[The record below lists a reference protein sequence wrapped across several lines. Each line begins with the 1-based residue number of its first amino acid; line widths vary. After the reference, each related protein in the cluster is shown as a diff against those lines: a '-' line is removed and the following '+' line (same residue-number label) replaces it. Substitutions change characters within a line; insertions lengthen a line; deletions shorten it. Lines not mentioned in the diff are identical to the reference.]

1 MPCSTG
7 WNTSAMFERDLVL
20 VGGGHTHALMICTL
34 AMKPIPGVR
43 VTLVSESTLTPYS
56 GMLPG
61 LVAGHYRPDE
71 VHIDLNRLCRWAGI
85 RFIQGRV
92 TGVNPSAKTLSVEQQ
107 PTVSYDKVSFDTG
120 STPDLSLPGARSFA
134 VGVKPVSRFYAKWQQ
149 LLDRHDLERSTET
162 QHWGVVG
169 AGAGGV
175 ELVLAMAYRLGAD
188 RRVQLHLVYP
198 GDHILSGYPRRSVLA
213 AERALQRHGVVCH
226 SNFNVSAVKKN
237 GLVAANGNALSLDQ
251 TVWCTRAAG
260 PEFLSRSGLDVTSA
274 GFIAVNRYLQS
285 TSHPDVF
292 AAGDVAD
299 MVFDPRPKA
308 GVYAV
313 RQAPILYQNLKL
325 AFASQPMQPARLQ
338 RRFLSLLSLGDRQA
352 VGHRG
357 LFVASGAWVWRWK
370 DRIDR
375 AFMDKFQALGTPKM
389 MAPMPNETE
398 GEMHC
403 AGCGSKL
410 GPAILHD
417 TLSALPRLNKPGLTP
432 ALEAAEDASLWQP
445 TPGLTQVQSLDG
457 FRSFSDDLYRFGQV
471 CVNHA
476 LSDLYA
482 MGAQPVSAQV
492 WINLAHAHPRL
503 HKADFQRLMRGIH
516 QSLNDQQVAL
526 AGGHSTEGAETHV
539 AVVANGEV
547 DPACLWRKTGA
558 QPGDVL
564 ILTKPLGT
572 GVIWASDAAAQAP
585 ARAVAAAWESM
596 LVSQKAAWEALQRL
610 EPHAVTDVTGFGL
623 LGHLLE
629 MVTGDDFE
637 AHLNLNA
644 LPALPGAR
652 DLLEHGFRSSLHP
665 QLLPYTLECSG
676 LESVS
681 EADIALL
688 IDPQTS
694 GGLLVALDPD
704 QAEAFLGQLPNAR
717 AIGHIARRTS
727 DRKVVVG

>member
-1 MPCSTG
+1 
-7 WNTSAMFERDLVL
+7 MFDRDLVL
-20 VGGGHTHALMICTL
+20 VGGGHAHALLIRQL

-61 LVAGHYRPDE
+61 LVAGHYQVDE

-92 TGVNPSAKTLSVEQQ
+92 TGLNAAAKTLFVQDQ
-107 PTVSYDKVSFDTG
+107 PELSYDKVCFDTG

-134 VGVKPVSRFYAKWQQ
+134 VGVKPVSRFYAKWQH
-149 LLDRHDLERSTET
+149 LLDTRDPQRTDDT

-175 ELVLAMAYRLGAD
+175 ELVLAMAHRLGPD
-188 RRVQLHLVYP
+188 SDIQLHLIYP
-198 GDHILSGYPRRSVLA
+198 GDTILSGYPWRSIRA
-213 AERALQRHGVVCH
+213 AEQALQRHSVHCH
-226 SNFNVSAVKKN
+226 SNFLVSAVKKD
-237 GLVAANGNALSLDQ
+237 GLVAVNGNALSLDQ
-251 TVWCTRAAG
+251 TVWCTGAAG
-260 PEFLSRSGLDVTSA
+260 PDFLARSGLDITPG
-274 GFIAVNRYLQS
+274 GFIAVNRFLQS
-285 TSHPDVF
+285 TSQPDVF
-292 AAGDVAD
+292 AAGDVAS

-313 RQAPILYQNLKL
+313 RQAPFLYENLRR
-325 AFASQPMQPARLQ
+325 AFASQPMKPVRLQ
-338 RRFLSLLSLGDRQA
+338 RRFLSLLSLGDRRA

-357 LFVASGAWVWRWK
+357 LFVASGQWVWRWK

-375 AFMDKFQALGTPKM
+375 AFMDKFQTLGAPVM
-389 MAPMPNETE
+389 MAAMP
-398 GEMHC
+398 GEAADMHC

-417 TLSALPRLNKPGLTP
+417 TLSTLPRSDRPGLTP
-432 ALEAAEDASLWQP
+432 ALDTAEDASLWQP
-445 TPGLTQVQSLDG
+445 TPGLAQVQSLDG

-503 HKADFQRLMRGIH
+503 HKADFRRLMQGIH
-516 QSLNDQQVAL
+516 RALSDQQVAL

-547 DPACLWRKTGA
+547 DPARAWRKAGA

-564 ILTKPLGT
+564 ILTKALGT
-572 GVIWASDAAAQAP
+572 GVIWAADAEARAP
-585 ARAVAAAWESM
+585 AEAITAAWNSM
-596 LVSQKAAWEALQRL
+596 LISQKTAWEALRNL
-610 EPHAVTDVTGFGL
+610 NPHAVTDVTGFGL

-629 MVTGDDFE
+629 MVGTEDLS
-637 AHLNLNA
+637 AYLILNA
-644 LPALPGAR
+644 IPALTGAR
-652 DLLEHGFRSSLHP
+652 DLLERGYRSSLHP

-681 EADIALL
+681 ETDIALL

-694 GGLLVALDPD
+694 GGLLVALPPN
-704 QAEAFLGQLPNAR
+704 QADSLLSQLPDAR
-717 AIGHIARRTS
+717 AVGHIARRS
-727 DRKVVVG
+727 DKKVVVG

>member
-1 MPCSTG
+1 
-7 WNTSAMFERDLVL
+7 MFERDLVL
-20 VGGGHTHALMICTL
+20 VGGGHTHALLIRTL

-61 LVAGHYRPDE
+61 LVAGHYRADE

-92 TGVNPSAKTLSVEQQ
+92 TGVNPSAKTLAVQDQ
-107 PTVSYDKVSFDTG
+107 PPLTYDKVSFDTG

-149 LLDRHDLERSTET
+149 LLNRHDRERTT
-162 QHWGVVG
+162 DTRHWGVVG

-175 ELVLAMAYRLGAD
+175 ELVLAMAHRLGPD
-188 RRVQLHLVYP
+188 RDVQLHLVYP
-198 GDHILSGYPRRSVLA
+198 GDRILSGYPQRSAQA
-213 AERALQRHGVVCH
+213 AEKALHRHGVVCH
-226 SNFNVSAVKKN
+226 SNFKVAAVKKS

-251 TVWCTRAAG
+251 TIWCTKAAG
-260 PEFLSRSGLDVTSA
+260 PEFLSQSGLDVTPA
-274 GFIAVNRYLQS
+274 GFIAVNRFLQS

-313 RQAPILYQNLKL
+313 RQAPFLYENLKL
-325 AFASQPMQPARLQ
+325 AFASKPMKPVRLQ
-338 RRFLSLLSLGDRQA
+338 RQFLSLLSLGDQRA

-357 LFVASGAWVWRWK
+357 LFVASGAWVWGWK

-375 AFMDKFQALGTPKM
+375 AFMEKFQALGAPKM
-389 MAPMPNETE
+389 MAAMPTGTE
-398 GEMHC
+398 AEMHC

-417 TLSALPRLNKPGLTP
+417 TLSTLPRTNKPGLTP

-503 HKADFQRLMRGIH
+503 HKTDFKRLMRGIH
-516 QSLNDQQVAL
+516 RALSDQQVAL
-526 AGGHSTEGAETHV
+526 AGGHSTEGVETHV

-547 DPACLWRKTGA
+547 DPARLWRKAGA
-558 QPGDVL
+558 RPGDVL
-564 ILTKPLGT
+564 ILTKALGT

-585 ARAVAAAWESM
+585 AEAVTAAWESM
-596 LVSQKAAWEALQRL
+596 LVSQKAAWEVLQTL

-629 MVTGDDFE
+629 MVSGDEIE

-644 LPALPGAR
+644 IPALPGAR
-652 DLLEHGFRSSLHP
+652 ELLQQGFRSSLHP
-665 QLLPYTLECSG
+665 QLMPYTLGCSG

-681 EADIALL
+681 EADVALL
-688 IDPQTS
+688 VDPQTS

-704 QAEAFLGQLPNAR
+704 QAEVFLGQLPDAR
-717 AIGHIARRTS
+717 VIGQIARLSS